1 MTCESETV
9 GLSLDLLEFLDGRIK
24 EFNLS
29 ATQFTDQM
37 IVVSMTVPRF
47 VASYAVPKLDLSGKA
62 SIGKELYGAING
74 GLSYSRATV
83 SYAVIQLFRRDV
95 TVALEQLLQDQRS
108 LGRHFQVFLCKVLS
122 QDLERGYDQPPLILR
137 TVINDVYNTS
147 DSTCQ
152 RVLP

>member
-1 MTCESETV
+1 MVPMS
-9 GLSLDLLEFLDGRIK
+9 
-24 EFNLS
+24 
-29 ATQFTDQM
+29 
-37 IVVSMTVPRF
+37 VPRF
-47 VASYAVPKLDLSGKA
+47 VTYDAIPEMDLSGKA

-122 QDLERGYDQPPLILR
+122 QDLERGYVEPPLILR
-137 TVINDVYNTS
+137 TVINDDYLTPPTEPVNG
-147 DSTCQ
+147 
-152 RVLP
+152 VGPNWAIAH

>member
-1 MTCESETV
+1 MPCEAEAML
-9 GLSLDLLEFLDGRIK
+9 LSLLLLEFLYGRIK
-24 EFNLS
+24 EFNLF
-29 ATQFTDQM
+29 AAQFTYQVIM
-37 IVVSMTVPRF
+37 VPMSVPRF
-47 VASYAVPKLDLSGKA
+47 IACHAIPEMDLSGKA

-95 TVALEQLLQDQRS
+95 TVTLEQSLQDQRS

-122 QDLERGYDQPPLILR
+122 QYLERGYDQPPLILR
-137 TVINDVYNTS
+137 TVINGLYNTS